1 MTEQHLPILAWLL
14 SQGRSNDSA
23 PLPSIAEWKRLYDQH
38 SADWAAPVDR
48 AIVGGFVADRMAYA
62 FAGGYQAALRRL
74 LPSLPLAPFAAL
86 CVTEKGGGHP
96 RAIES
101 YLELIDETDSAA
113 SWRLNGSKQFVTCA
127 NEAEYLLVVASTGTD
142 ADGRKRLRLLLLNR
156 ERPGLTIKPMKPLP
170 FVPEL
175 SHGTL
180 HFKEVAVEAS
190 QLLPGDGYTRYV
202 KPFRT
207 IEDLHVFAAILA
219 YLYRI
224 ASHYAWPQAQKEQLL
239 SLLLTTRT
247 LALSD
252 PSAPAVHI
260 TLGGLQRQIES
271 FLNSTTPYWAQT
283 DDAVRKAWQR
293 DKALMNIAQKA
304 RHKRLAVAW
313 AQLRN
318 ETTL

>member
-1 MTEQHLPILAWLL
+1 MNQSMREEQFPILDWLL
-14 SQGRSNDSA
+14 SQEIAHNSA
-23 PLPSIAEWKRLYDQH
+23 PLPSMAEWKRLYEQD
-38 SADWAAPVDR
+38 SAGYSTAVDR
-48 AIVGGFVADRMAYA
+48 AIVGGFVADRLAYA
-62 FAGGYQAALRRL
+62 FIAGYQGALHRL
-74 LPSLPLAPFAAL
+74 CPSLPRTPFAAL

-101 YLELIDETDSAA
+101 RLTMIDGTADKP

-127 NEAEYLLVVASTGTD
+127 NEVEYLLVVASTGLA
-142 ADGRKRLRLLLLNR
+142 ADGKKRLRVVLLSRNT
-156 ERPGLTIKPMKPLP
+156 PGLTIKPMKPLP

-180 HFKEVAVEAS
+180 HFEEILIEAS

-207 IEDLHVFAAILA
+207 IEDLHIFAAILA

-224 ASHYAWPQAQKEQLL
+224 ATQYSWPQAQKEQLL

-247 LALSD
+247 LSLAE

-260 TLGGLQRQIES
+260 ALGGLHTQIEH
-271 FLNSTTPYWAQT
+271 FLKHSTPYWAQT
-283 DDAVRKAWQR
+283 DATVRQAWQR
-293 DKALMNIAQKA
+293 DKALMNIAQST
-304 RHKRLAVAW
+304 RHKRLAAAW
-313 AQLRN
+313 ARYMQ
-318 ETTL
+318 